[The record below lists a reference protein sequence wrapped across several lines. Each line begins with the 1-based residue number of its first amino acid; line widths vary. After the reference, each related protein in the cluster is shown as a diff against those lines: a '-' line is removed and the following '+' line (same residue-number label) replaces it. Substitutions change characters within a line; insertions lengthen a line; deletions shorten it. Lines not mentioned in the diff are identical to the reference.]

1 MTTTFTARRKL
12 HQHSTTAEIT
22 GELPT
27 AALLCGCSHGADG
40 SVTNTGHASQELLSY
55 RDRNFGWAGC
65 LDAPELLPVGGV
77 REVYIDPAVGG
88 MGHEGFAARNQ
99 KREAYF

>member
-1 MTTTFTARRKL
+1 MTTFTARRAQ
-12 HQHSTTAEIT
+12 HQLATSAEIT

-27 AALLCGCSHGADG
+27 AALLCGCPHGTDG
-40 SVTNTGHASQELLSY
+40 SISSTGDASQERLGY
-55 RDRNFGWAGC
+55 RERCFGWSGC

-77 REVYIDPAVGG
+77 REVYIDPAIGG

-99 KREAYF
+99 RREAYF